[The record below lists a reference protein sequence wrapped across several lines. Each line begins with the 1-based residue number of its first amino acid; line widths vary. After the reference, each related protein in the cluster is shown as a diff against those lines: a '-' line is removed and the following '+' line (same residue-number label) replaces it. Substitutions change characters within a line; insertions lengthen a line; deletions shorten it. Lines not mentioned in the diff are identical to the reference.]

1 MPRFGV
7 SIIPSASGRSDP
19 VAQARRAEEL
29 GFDLVS
35 IWDHPHGEN
44 PSFETWTLM
53 TWIAARTTSIRVA
66 SNVLGLPFRLPALT
80 AKMAETL
87 DRLSDGRL
95 IIGLGGGGDDE
106 EFAGFGAPARTP
118 SEKVEAL
125 EEGIAVI
132 RGVWAESPF
141 TYHGRHYR
149 NEAAM
154 LEPKPSHGIPIW
166 LGTYGRKALELTG
179 RVADGWIPSMGPAPP
194 PQVKP
199 KMKLVRRAAEHAGR
213 DPDSLEYAY
222 NVSVRIGGTAGRRS
236 RTSSHGRTRRDR
248 RTHARAPRPGV
259 HGPQLLGKR
268 AARGATG
275 TSCVGGGDAPTSARL
290 NPASHPGGW
299 SARPRRGPVRGPFTS
314 APGLVSRRVI
324 QGPEDAR
331 AIAIGSRS
339 VNEEMPSLSGPLRVA

>member
-7 SIIPSASGRSDP
+7 SIIPSASRRSDP
-19 VAQARRAEEL
+19 VEQARRAEEL

-53 TWIAARTTSIRVA
+53 TWIAARTTRILVA

-87 DRLSDGRL
+87 DLSAGRL

-166 LGTYGRKALELTG
+166 LGTYGRRALELTG
-179 RVADGWIPSMGPAPP
+179 READGWIPSMGPAPP
-194 PQVKP
+194 SQVTS

-222 NVSVRIGGTAGRRS
+222 NVSVRIGAPPDDDPERRVTGEPDEIVE
-236 RTSSHGRTRRDR
+236 RMLELLD
-248 RTHARAPRPGV
+248 PGV

-268 AARGATG
+268 RREEQQE
-275 TSCVGGGDAPTSARL
+275 RL
-290 NPASHPGGW
+290 ASE
-299 SARPRRGPVRGPFTS
+299 VVT
-314 APGLVSRRVI
+314 
-324 QGPEDAR
+324 
-331 AIAIGSRS
+331 
-339 VNEEMPSLSGPLRVA
+339 PLRQLG